1 MKTIEPAEVGAAD
14 TILDVRHHVG
24 REQIRGAVRYDPKS
38 LLDAPELALPLN
50 VEGRIVLDSDSEHEA
65 AEIAERLTVMGA
77 RDVWYLKDG
86 ISGWRDAGLPTEEP
100 TQEQPVPTEPKAG
113 IHLL

>member
-1 MKTIEPAEVGAAD
+1 MKTIQAAEVGAAD
-14 TILDVRHHVG
+14 TILDIRRHVG
-24 REQIRGAVRYDPKS
+24 REQIRGALRYDPKS
-38 LLDAPELALPLN
+38 LLEAPELALPLN

-65 AEIAERLTVMGA
+65 GEIAERLTAMGA

-86 ISGWRDAGLPTEEP
+86 IAGWRDAGLPTEEP

>member
-1 MKTIEPAEVGAAD
+1 MQTIEAAGVGATD

-24 REQIRGAVRYDPKS
+24 SEQIRGALRYNPNA

-50 VEGRIVLDSDSEHEA
+50 LDGRIVLDADSEGA
-65 AEIAERLTVMGA
+65 AGKIAERLSAMGA
-77 RDVWYLKDG
+77 QDVCYLRGG
-86 ISGWRDAGLPTEEP
+86 IASWIAAGLPTEKP
-100 TQEQPVPTEPKAG
+100 TQEQPVPTVSGSG

>member
-1 MKTIEPAEVGAAD
+1 MKTIEPGDVAATD
-14 TILDVRHHVG
+14 TILDVRRHVG
-24 REQIRGAVRYDPKS
+24 SEQIRGSVRYNPKV

-50 VEGRIVLDSDSEHEA
+50 TEGRIVLDSDSEREA
-65 AEIAERLTVMGA
+65 AEIAERLTTMGA

-86 ISGWRDAGLPTEEP
+86 IAGWRDAGLPTEDP